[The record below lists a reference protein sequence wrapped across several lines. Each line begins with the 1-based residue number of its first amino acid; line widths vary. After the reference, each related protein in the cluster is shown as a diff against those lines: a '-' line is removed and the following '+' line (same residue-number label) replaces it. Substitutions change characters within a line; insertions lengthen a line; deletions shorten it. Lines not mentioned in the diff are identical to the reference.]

1 MRAIQAFTDKFA
13 ITLSFLCVIHCVVL
27 PFLLVLLPS
36 LGVWQL
42 DNEAFHSW
50 LLIAVLPVS
59 LYALVSGYKK
69 HQQYR
74 FLLIG
79 ISGLLLLLFA
89 AVFGHDTVGEA
100 GEKVLTV
107 LGATLVAIAHWV
119 NFTRCKHASNCI
131 NGINAQCD

>member
-1 MRAIQAFTDKFA
+1 MRSIQAFTDKFA
-13 ITLSFLCVIHCVVL
+13 ITLSFLCVIHCVIL

-69 HQQYR
+69 HHQYR
-74 FLLIG
+74 FY
-79 ISGLLLLLFA
+79 
-89 AVFGHDTVGEA
+89 
-100 GEKVLTV
+100 
-107 LGATLVAIAHWV
+107 
-119 NFTRCKHASNCI
+119 
-131 NGINAQCD
+131 